1 MHIMAVFV
9 NVINKDKGVAMYNI
23 FKELDVPI
31 EWGFPDDK
39 VTIEITFHANGEI
52 VSILVDGKMPD
63 EQITKVI
70 NEDLREI
77 QGDICWYIRNERLK
91 A

>member
-1 MHIMAVFV
+1 
-9 NVINKDKGVAMYNI
+9 MYSI
-23 FKELDVPI
+23 EKELDVPI
-31 EWGFPDDK
+31 EWELIDDK

-77 QGDICWYIRNERLK
+77 QGDICWFLRNEGQDSRVFYELCIK
-91 A
+91 EG